1 MSFITPPFVERAGL
15 VLCQLDKV
23 IEVSSPLGSKILTDS
38 GVRGCVIS
46 FGGHEL
52 VADLILLDVGE
63 FDVILGMEWLSEWH
77 ATLDCFAKRVC
88 FRPPGQT
95 EFCYQGERDSVVRS
109 YVSAVRAER
118 MIRQGCEAYLVFV
131 LTEPEGSETRIE
143 DVPII

>member
-1 MSFITPPFVERAGL
+1 MLFDTDASMSFITLTFVERAGL

-23 IEVSSPLGSKILTDS
+23 IKVSSPLGSKVLTDS

-77 ATLDCFAKRVC
+77 STLDYFAKRVC
-88 FRPPGQT
+88 FRSPGQT
-95 EFCYQGERDSVVRS
+95 ELCYQGE
-109 YVSAVRAER
+109 
-118 MIRQGCEAYLVFV
+118 
-131 LTEPEGSETRIE
+131 
-143 DVPII
+143 